1 MISQNRG
8 RAARGKRDLSLN
20 ADIEFERRDALLA
33 LEALHSDQIPFA
45 EALALTRTAQRA
57 QRVQKKAIPRRF
69 ETRNNF
75 VQRGVRI
82 EPGEKRDPRR
92 SASVFWQAHDESRR
106 DFAENLARQETGGT
120 KKPRKRYL
128 AIPRQVKTSKGGK
141 ILKRD
146 LPSRAL
152 KRKNVFIANTRTLDT
167 KGIYERT
174 GGGRLKPL
182 RMLYFLTPRDAK
194 IGERFLFIETTE
206 REARAA
212 YAKEFRKAFAKARRT
227 SKP

>member
-1 MISQNRG
+1 M
-8 RAARGKRDLSLN
+8 
-20 ADIEFERRDALLA
+20 
-33 LEALHSDQIPFA
+33 
-45 EALALTRTAQRA
+45 
-57 QRVQKKAIPRRF
+57 
-69 ETRNNF
+69 
-75 VQRGVRI
+75 
-82 EPGEKRDPRR
+82 
-92 SASVFWQAHDESRR
+92 
-106 DFAENLARQETGGT
+106 

-128 AIPRQVKTSKGGK
+128 ALPRKVKTSKGGK

-206 REARAA
+206 REARAS
-212 YAKEFRKAFAKARRT
+212 YAKEFRKAFAKALRT